1 MNIAIVGA
9 GPVGIYLAKLCLDN
23 DHEVTLV
30 DSGNINEES
39 NLLTAKNYLFR
50 SKSAMPSGVHRIG
63 GGSLQWHARISEFMT
78 EDFAN
83 WPFSKSE
90 LKEHYAELYRF
101 LEVGS
106 LNDQEII
113 EKYFQSESLRL
124 YPELKLR
131 SFRFCDPDF
140 FIKLFREILNNK
152 RLRVIDGHF
161 CIKASKQQNKSQLKL
176 ELLKKNFETTS
187 YEFDKIVFASG
198 TFQSTAL
205 VQRSVDPLKV
215 RSNGLIGSNLMEH
228 LEGYIGQITISR
240 KPPLKFFT
248 RLGLDEKNR
257 ALDYF
262 KGIGVA
268 ISVNNYRSNERYFNT
283 QFEIRRFMPGP
294 YFFSRYKNNYKHKSI
309 SQIINVAIFFE
320 RGLRYSGRKIRQKFE
335 FLIGRQRFSIYIKSE
350 EFPFA
355 SSKVF
360 LEDVSKN
367 LVTYDHRVSDET
379 YIALLYNLKN
389 FQAIILDK
397 FGIKV
402 KFNKKVDDIQNLKD
416 FFGANWHPM
425 GSVRMG
431 TDPVD
436 SICDSNLEIHDFK
449 NLFVVSAA
457 VFPSG
462 SNTNPTF
469 TTLALARRLVL
480 SEYFNRC

>member
-1 MNIAIVGA
+1 M
-9 GPVGIYLAKLCLDN
+9 
-23 DHEVTLV
+23 
-30 DSGNINEES
+30 S
-39 NLLTAKNYLFR
+39 N
-50 SKSAMPSGVHRIG
+50 V
-63 GGSLQWHARISEFMT
+63 
-78 EDFAN
+78 
-83 WPFSKSE
+83 
-90 LKEHYAELYRF
+90 
-101 LEVGS
+101 
-106 LNDQEII
+106 
-113 EKYFQSESLRL
+113 
-124 YPELKLR
+124 PE
-131 SFRFCDPDF
+131 
-140 FIKLFREILNNK
+140 
-152 RLRVIDGHF
+152 
-161 CIKASKQQNKSQLKL
+161 
-176 ELLKKNFETTS
+176 
-187 YEFDKIVFASG
+187 
-198 TFQSTAL
+198 
-205 VQRSVDPLKV
+205 
-215 RSNGLIGSNLMEH
+215 
-228 LEGYIGQITISR
+228 
-240 KPPLKFFT
+240 
-248 RLGLDEKNR
+248 
-257 ALDYF
+257 
-262 KGIGVA
+262 
-268 ISVNNYRSNERYFNT
+268 
-283 QFEIRRFMPGP
+283 
-294 YFFSRYKNNYKHKSI
+294 
-309 SQIINVAIFFE
+309 IINVAIFFE

-469 TTLALARRLVL
+469 TTLALARRLVS